1 MDPRDAEIAELK
13 AQVAAKDARIA
24 ELERKVDE
32 LTQVVMALKAQLG
45 HNSGNS
51 NRPPSSDS
59 PSQRADRRGKAKSER
74 KRGGQPGHSGSTRML
89 LPPEEVNQ
97 FVDLF
102 PPKCENC
109 WKALPKTPDPS
120 AQRFQTVR
128 PGDPGPM
135 GGEDEVEP

>member
-1 MDPRDAEIAELK
+1 VDPRDAEIAELK

-45 HNSGNS
+45 RNSGNS

-59 PSQRADRRGKAKSER
+59 PSQRAGRRGKTKSER

-102 PPKCENC
+102 PPKCENAGRHC
-109 WKALPKTPDPS
+109 RRRPTLRRSVSRRCD
-120 AQRFQTVR
+120 QEILVR
-128 PGDPGPM
+128 WEGKM
-135 GGEDEVEP
+135 R